1 MQAVVFAIHLIV
13 SLALVGVILLQRSE
27 GGALGIGGGNNA
39 MVSGRGAASLLTRT
53 TAILAGL
60 FFVTSL
66 TLAALAGLKKKHDV
80 LDINVPVSSAPA
92 QSAPLTLPEPAT
104 NAAPAAPAAPAI
116 PAPTPEKSSALELA
130 PKVSG
135 AAAAPEAK
143 AAAKTPAKPAAKP
156 AAAAAAKPAIPEP
169 TPETA
174 PAPESTGPTTS
185 GGNDAG
191 GEAGGAGG
199 PQPR

>member
-27 GGALGIGGGNNA
+27 GGALGIGGGTNA

-60 FFVTSL
+60 FFITSL
-66 TLAALAGLKKKHDV
+66 TLAALAGLKKKHDI
-80 LDINVPVSSAPA
+80 LDLNVPVSSAPA
-92 QSAPLTLPEPAT
+92 QTAPLSVPAPAT
-104 NAAPAAPAAPAI
+104 TQPAAPVAPAI
-116 PAPTPEKSSALELA
+116 PAPTTDKTSSLELA

-135 AAAAPEAK
+135 ATAAPETK
-143 AAAKTPAKPAAKP
+143 APAKP
-156 AAAAAAKPAIPEP
+156 AAAAKPVIPEP
-169 TPETA
+169 TAETPVPFIPEG
-174 PAPESTGPTTS
+174 PAVS
-185 GGNDAG
+185 GGNDAP
-191 GEAGGAGG
+191 AGGGASG

>member
-60 FFVTSL
+60 FFATSL
-66 TLAALAGLKKKHDV
+66 TLAALASIQKKHDV
-80 LDINVPVSSAPA
+80 LDLNVPVSSAPA
-92 QSAPLTLPEPAT
+92 PSAPLTIPAPVT
-104 NAAPAAPAAPAI
+104 TEPAAPAI

-130 PKVSG
+130 PKVSS

-143 AAAKTPAKPAAKP
+143 TPAKTPAKAAAAPAAKP
-156 AAAAAAKPAIPEP
+156 SIPEP
-169 TPETA
+169 TAETA
-174 PAPESTGPTTS
+174 PAPAGAGPTTS

-191 GEAGGAGG
+191 DAGGGAAG